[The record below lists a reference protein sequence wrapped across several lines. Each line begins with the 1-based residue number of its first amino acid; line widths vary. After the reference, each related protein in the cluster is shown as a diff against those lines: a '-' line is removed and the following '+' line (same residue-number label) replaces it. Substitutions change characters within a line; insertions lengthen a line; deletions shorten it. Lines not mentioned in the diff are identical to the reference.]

1 MEYHSKI
8 AVIGGDQRQAVI
20 AATLADE
27 GYEVALFA
35 NSTNKLGEATRAT
48 ELEGAINGSSAVVLP
63 LPCSADKVTLL
74 TPNFD
79 KTIYLSSLLAL
90 LDTQVVYGG
99 MTKVLGDLY
108 KGEIVDYFEDESL
121 QILNAI
127 PTAEGAV
134 AIAMDLLPITLHS
147 ARCLVVGFGRV
158 AKALTKVLAALGA
171 YVTVMARKQ
180 SDFAFCELY
189 GYRTAKFSELDFG
202 NEDYDVIFNTVP
214 EKIFTEHVLSRI
226 SSKTVIID
234 LASRP
239 GGVDFEAASSL
250 GLTVN
255 WALSLPGKVAPVT
268 AGKIIAKS
276 IIGSLKEKGLKGWS

>member
-1 MEYHSKI
+1 MDNHSKI
-8 AVIGGDQRQAVI
+8 AVIGGDQRQAVL
-20 AATLADE
+20 ASTLADE
-27 GYEVALFA
+27 GYEVAIFA
-35 NSTNKLGEATRAT
+35 NNSDISGEATKAT
-48 ELEGAINGSSAVVLP
+48 DLEGAINGSSAVVLP

-74 TPNFD
+74 TPNYD
-79 KTIYLSSLLAL
+79 KTIYLSSLVSL
-90 LDTQVVYGG
+90 LDKQIVFGG
-99 MTKVLGDLY
+99 MTKVLNDIY
-108 KGEIVDYFEDESL
+108 TGEIIDYFEDEQL

-147 ARCLVVGFGRV
+147 AKCLVVGFGRV
-158 AKALTKVLAALGA
+158 AKALEKVLLGLGA
-171 YVTVMARKQ
+171 DVTVMARKQ
-180 SDFAFCELY
+180 SDFAYCEVY
-189 GYRTAKFSELDFG
+189 GYHTAEFTELEFGLTDF
-202 NEDYDVIFNTVP
+202 DVIFNTVP
-214 EKIFTEHVLSRI
+214 EKIFTEHVLNGI

-239 GGVDFEAASSL
+239 GGVDFEAASAL

-276 IIGSLKEKGLKGWS
+276 IISSLKEKGLRGW

>member
-1 MEYHSKI
+1 MENHSKI

-35 NSTNKLGEATRAT
+35 NTSDKSGDATKAT
-48 ELEGAINGSSAVVLP
+48 ELEGAINGSRAVVLP
-63 LPCSADKVTLL
+63 LPCSADKVTLM
-74 TPNFD
+74 TPNYD
-79 KTIYLSSLLAL
+79 KTIYLSSLVSL
-90 LDTQVVYGG
+90 LDNQVVYGG
-99 MTKVLGDLY
+99 MTKVLRDLY
-108 KGEIVDYFEDESL
+108 SGEIIDYFEDEQL

-147 ARCLVVGFGRV
+147 AKCLVVGYGRV

-171 YVTVMARKQ
+171 DVTVMARKK
-180 SDFAFCELY
+180 SDFAYCEVY
-189 GYRTAKFSELDFG
+189 GYHTAEFSELDFG
-202 NEDYDVIFNTVP
+202 LIDFDVIFNTVP
-214 EKIFTEHVLSRI
+214 EKIFTEHVLNGI
-226 SSKTVIID
+226 SSNTVIID

-239 GGVDFEAASSL
+239 GGVDFEAASAF

-268 AGKIIAKS
+268 AGKIITKS
-276 IIGSLKEKGLKGWS
+276 IINSLKEKGLKGW